1 MTEQQEKRNRRVA
14 FLTTMGIHGLLFLLM
29 FFIIAW
35 RPPDPPLGASGI
47 ALNFGLDDQ
56 GSGDDQPTEPVG
68 SRGKEQEEPEKSEP
82 QPTPPPEETKV
93 QPAQE
98 EKVTTDKPEEL
109 SSESQVESPVTVKET
124 KKKEETKPVEKPKEK
139 TPEKPAEVV
148 KPKVDQSAVY
158 NPNSQKTNS
167 TNKTG
172 DGKQGEPGSEGN
184 DKDKAGDK
192 GDPRGVDK
200 SAIYEGNPGVG
211 NGGPGGAGGF
221 GLDMS
226 GWNWDQT
233 PKAPKLPDNESGF
246 VKFEITVDD
255 QGEIVDIKALE
266 QTLSPEAVR
275 LCRLEIERRS
285 LVRISNGAIPPRSKG
300 TVTFNLRLK

>member
-1 MTEQQEKRNRRVA
+1 MTEQQEKQNRRVA
-14 FLTTMGIHGLLFLLM
+14 FLSTMGIHGLLFLLM

-56 GSGDDQPTEPVG
+56 GSGDEQPSEPVG
-68 SRGKEQEEPEKSEP
+68 SRGKEQEEPEKSEA
-82 QPTPPPEETKV
+82 QPTAPQETKE

-98 EKVTTDKPEEL
+98 EKVTNDKPAEL

-124 KKKEETKPVEKPKEK
+124 KKEETKPVEKPKEK
-139 TPEKPAEVV
+139 TPEKPVEVV

-158 NPNSQKTNS
+158 NPTGQKANS

-172 DGKQGEPGSEGN
+172 DGKQGEPGSEGD
-184 DKDKAGDK
+184 DKGKAGDK

-200 SAIYEGNPGVG
+200 SAIYEGNPGNG
-211 NGGPGGAGGF
+211 NGGPGGDGGF
-221 GLDMS
+221 GLQMS

-255 QGEIVDIKALE
+255 QGEIVDIKAIE

-285 LVRISNGAIPPRSKG
+285 LVRTASGGAIPPRSKG
-300 TVTFNLRLK
+300 TVTFRLSLK

>member
-1 MTEQQEKRNRRVA
+1 MTEQQEKQNRRVA
-14 FLTTMGIHGLLFLLM
+14 FLTTIGIHGLLFLLM

-47 ALNFGLDDQ
+47 VLNFGLDDQ
-56 GSGDDQPTEPVG
+56 GSGDDQPSEPVG
-68 SRGKEQEEPEKSEP
+68 SRGKEQEEPEKSEA
-82 QPTPPPEETKV
+82 QPTAPQETQE

-98 EKVTTDKPEEL
+98 EKVTNDKPAEVN
-109 SSESQVESPVTVKET
+109 SESQVESPVTVKET
-124 KKKEETKPVEKPKEK
+124 KKEETKPVEKPKEK

-172 DGKQGEPGSEGN
+172 DGKQGAPGSEGN

-200 SAIYEGNPGVG
+200 SAIYEGNPGNG
-211 NGGPGGAGGF
+211 NGGPGGDGGF
-221 GLDMS
+221 GLVMS
-226 GWNWDQT
+226 GWSWDQT

-246 VKFEITVDD
+246 VKFQITVDD
-255 QGEIVDIKALE
+255 QGEIVDIKSLE
-266 QTLSPEAVR
+266 GTLSPEAVR

-285 LVRISNGAIPPRSKG
+285 LVRTSTGAIPSRSTG

>member
-14 FLTTMGIHGLLFLLM
+14 FFTTMGIHGLLFLLM

-47 ALNFGLDDQ
+47 VLNFGLDDQ
-56 GSGDDQPTEPVG
+56 GSGDDQPSEPVG
-68 SRGKEQEEPEKSEP
+68 SRGKEQEEPEKSEA
-82 QPTPPPEETKV
+82 QPTAPPETKE
-93 QPAQE
+93 QPVQE
-98 EKVTTDKPEEL
+98 EKVTNDKPAEANT
-109 SSESQVESPVTVKET
+109 ESQIESPITVKET
-124 KKKEETKPVEKPKEK
+124 KKEETKPAEKPKEK

-158 NPNSQKTNS
+158 SPNSQKTNS

-200 SAIYEGNPGVG
+200 SAIYEGNPGNG
-211 NGGPGGAGGF
+211 NGGPGGDGGF
-221 GLDMS
+221 GLQMS
-226 GWNWDQT
+226 GWNWDQQ
-233 PKAPKLPDNESGF
+233 PRAPKLPDNESGF
-246 VKFEITVDD
+246 VKFEITVDEL
-255 QGEIVDIKALE
+255 GEIVDIKAIE

-285 LVRISNGAIPPRSKG
+285 LVRISNGAILPR
-300 TVTFNLRLK
+300 